1 MLVHP
6 VCPPARTRPAP
17 PTLATTQ
24 RLTSAGRAWLSSY
37 YLVFL
42 ACFLDLAES
51 SKKAHGTEGTP
62 QLRSCQKE
70 GSHQKQSDLQ
80 GNQGRHEPAR
90 MCSFARLA
98 CCRRRRASYRPLR
111 TLGFLSLSLS
121 VFGVSVLTLVL
132 PAAARAETRDATG
145 ARGHAAAVAA
155 LPLSPR
161 RPPRMQL
168 DISSHAFTFYFSL
181 LYQSI
186 GRESSRCLNSSVLV
200 ARSPHG
206 FL

>member
-1 MLVHP
+1 MHP
-6 VCPPARTRPAP
+6 LCARTRPALP
-17 PTLATTQ
+17 RPAHPATPYA
-24 RLTSAGRAWLSSY
+24 RRSGPCSGRAWLSSY

-51 SKKAHGTEGTP
+51 TKKAHGTEGTP
-62 QLRSCQKE
+62 QLRRCQKE

-98 CCRRRRASYRPLR
+98 CCRRRRPASHSLLRSLRFLFLWRFCFRPSSR
-111 TLGFLSLSLS
+111 RRPRGRRR
-121 VFGVSVLTLVL
+121 
-132 PAAARAETRDATG
+132 AAARSRD
-145 ARGHAAAVAA
+145 RAAAAA
-155 LPLSPR
+155 ARHR
-161 RPPRMQL
+161 RTTHHACSL
-168 DISSHAFTFYFSL
+168 DDVSRVHVL
-181 LYQSI
+181 LFLTILYEFI

>member
-6 VCPPARTRPAP
+6 VCPQPARTRPAP

-111 TLGFLSLSLS
+111 TLGFLSLSLYLWRFCS
-121 VFGVSVLTLVL
+121 DPG
-132 PAAARAETRDATG
+132 PAGGRAGRDARPRPGRATTRRLWPRTPVAAPPTTHAARYIVSRVHILFLTT
-145 ARGHAAAVAA
+145 
-155 LPLSPR
+155 LPIHR
-161 RPPRMQL
+161 
-168 DISSHAFTFYFSL
+168 
-181 LYQSI
+181 
-186 GRESSRCLNSSVLV
+186 
-200 ARSPHG
+200 
-206 FL
+206 

>member
-1 MLVHP
+1 M
-6 VCPPARTRPAP
+6 CPRPARPSDPHPREYPARA
-17 PTLATTQ
+17 L
-24 RLTSAGRAWLSSY
+24 SGRAWLSSY

-51 SKKAHGTEGTP
+51 SKKAHGTEGPP

-98 CCRRRRASYRPLR
+98 CCRRQRASYRPQRSLR
-111 TLGFLSLSLS
+111 FLSF
-121 VFGVSVLTLVL
+121 FGVSVSDPRPAGGHAVRDARGRHDRSRDRAAA
-132 PAAARAETRDATG
+132 AAARPVLATR
-145 ARGHAAAVAA
+145 
-155 LPLSPR
+155 LS
-161 RPPRMQL
+161 RMRSTNRL
-168 DISSHAFTFYFSL
+168 TRSCFISHI
-181 LYQSI
+181 LYEFI
-186 GRESSRCLNSSVLV
+186 GRESSRCLTSSVLV